1 MKQQLAAL
9 ALLLA
14 PACTSTGDYRDGLA
28 PGQLDQVAG
37 TYAVVSGG
45 GGERH
50 RIRERNGGLQVTTS
64 EWIPTW
70 GEWQADKERIQLQF
84 SHVTRVDELR
94 LRSEDAEEVIEA
106 VAVHSYSPA
115 SDATS
120 LDEAGRFVFF
130 VDPRDGKTKL
140 ALGAEEEGL
149 PIRKDDHL
157 ASCSYNGPFVLEED
171 LVLPDVSSSDAVYPG
186 AGIPLEEGNA
196 SQIQGQYIAT
206 EDGEPR
212 SKFDVA
218 PAGEWITFKESSW
231 KNGAW
236 KPSSKDLGQ
245 FKFSHAAVVDKLTL
259 VHGPYQ
265 DELLEGA
272 VVHSYFPDLENM
284 KQQLPWRILFLKHP
298 RTGARYLTIQ
308 FEPMGGA
315 FKVRTEVRR
324 ASLRRLFRAEED

>member
-1 MKQQLAAL
+1 MKPQLTVL

-14 PACTSTGDYRDGLA
+14 PACTNTANYRDGLA

-37 TYAVVSGG
+37 TYAFVLGG

-70 GEWQADKERIQLQF
+70 GEWQADKERINLQF

-94 LRSEDAEEVIEA
+94 LGSKDVEAVIEA
-106 VAVHSYSPA
+106 VVVHSYSPA

-120 LDEAGRFVFF
+120 LGEAKRFVFF

-149 PIRKDDHL
+149 PIRRDDHL

-171 LVLPDVSSSDAVYPG
+171 LVLPKGSWSDAVYPD
-186 AGIPLEEGNA
+186 AGVPLEEGNA
-196 SQIQGQYIAT
+196 EQIAGQYIVT

-212 SKFDVA
+212 SKFDVV
-218 PAGEWITFKESSW
+218 PAGDWITFKESSW
-231 KNGAW
+231 KDGAW
-236 KPSSKDLGQ
+236 KPSTKDLGQ

-259 VHGPYQ
+259 SHGPYQ

-284 KQQLPWRILFLKHP
+284 KQQLPWRILFVKHP

-308 FEPMGGA
+308 FEPMGAA

-324 ASLRRLFRAEED
+324 ASLRRLFRAAED